1 MPIFELIIP
10 HLGSQK
16 FVLKNKD
23 TKERQVVVDLFS
35 TRFVILEEKNG
46 ENSKLMMTMAP
57 KQEYF
62 FEIKDKGPPENKEYH
77 QLEGILQIMV
87 SEDQQDSEITTYHFL
102 PRRFLVTD
110 SKSDDSYIKIRDA
123 IEGVNPVD
131 YGVPEGGEP
140 NVLDK
145 LIILEPYP
153 YVKPKTKTINWYPSN
168 CDKRVLKKI
177 RIQKTKTTTDS
188 EEEKKEPKPS
198 PKKTTS
204 LTPEDSTTS
213 TSETLP
219 KPEKPVVL
227 KKETKS
233 VTVVTTLNE
242 VTPPSKS
249 LKLADV
255 VLSDRPPK
263 PSGETDKKS
272 KISTSIEKEPP
283 KNKEEKQVVK
293 PETRKLNDVV
303 FTDKPKGPSAEN
315 GLKVKGPIGKSPMK
329 EQGKKDKKKRK
340 KKCVIS

>member
-23 TKERQVVVDLFS
+23 TKERQIVVDLFS
-35 TRFVILEEKNG
+35 TRFVIVEEKNG
-46 ENSKLMMTMAP
+46 ENSKLTMTVAP
-57 KQEYF
+57 KQDYF

-87 SEDQQDSEITTYHFL
+87 SEDQQESEITTYDFL

-110 SKSDDSYIKIRDA
+110 PKSDSYRKIRDA

-131 YGVPEGGEP
+131 YGIPEGGE
-140 NVLDK
+140 LDK
-145 LIILEPYP
+145 LIVLEPFP
-153 YVKPKTKTINWYPSN
+153 YVKPKTKTINWYTSN

-177 RIQKTKTTTDS
+177 RIQKTRTTTDS
-188 EEEKKEPKPS
+188 EEEKKEPNPS
-198 PKKTTS
+198 PKKAPST
-204 LTPEDSTTS
+204 TPEDSTNS
-213 TSETLP
+213 TSEILP
-219 KPEKPVVL
+219 KPEKPIVP

-233 VTVVTTLNE
+233 VTGMTTLDE

-255 VLSDRPPK
+255 VFSDRPPK

-272 KISTSIEKEPP
+272 KISTSVEKEPP
-283 KNKEEKQVVK
+283 KEEKQVEK
-293 PETRKLNDVV
+293 GKTRKLDDVV
-303 FTDKPKGPSAEN
+303 FTDKPKGPN
-315 GLKVKGPIGKSPMK
+315 VLTVKGPIRKSPMK
-329 EQGKKDKKKRK
+329 EQGKKDKKTKK